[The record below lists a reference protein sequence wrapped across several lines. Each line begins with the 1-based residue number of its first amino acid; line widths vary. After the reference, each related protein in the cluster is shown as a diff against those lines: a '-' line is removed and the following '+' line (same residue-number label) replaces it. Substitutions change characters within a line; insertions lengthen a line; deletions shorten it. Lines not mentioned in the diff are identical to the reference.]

1 MARPALTDHNNDE
14 IRQSLIDAAY
24 TVFVV
29 MGEQQFSLR
38 KVAQLAEVSHTY
50 VYRYF
55 EDKDAL
61 LTQVRVRCF
70 NDLYAYIVERDD
82 ETASPVT
89 RIKNTL
95 NAMHQYAKD
104 KPHNYHIMY
113 TIDQPAVNEYPEL
126 EDARHK
132 LFSYAA
138 QIARLASEQG
148 AIKTDYV
155 EFSHVAW
162 ATIHGLI
169 SLDATHNFNLGKNID
184 ELKDATWT
192 LFFNKAHLN
201 DEVFETKQVH
211 EQPVLSIHEN
221 KSSD

>member
-1 MARPALTDHNNDE
+1 MARPALTDSSNDE
-14 IRQSLIDAAY
+14 IRQSLIEAAY

-61 LTQVRVRCF
+61 LTQVRIRCF
-70 NDLYAYIVERDD
+70 DDIYAYILARDN
-82 ETASPVT
+82 EHASPVE
-89 RIKNTL
+89 RIKKTL
-95 NAMHQYAKD
+95 NAMHQYAVD

-113 TIDQPAVNEYPEL
+113 TIDQPAVNKYPEL
-126 EDARHK
+126 EVARK
-132 LFSYAA
+132 ALFDFALALA
-138 QIARLASEQG
+138 QLASEQG
-148 AIKTDYV
+148 MIKTDYV
-155 EFSHVAW
+155 EFTHVAW

-184 ELKDATWT
+184 ELKQATWQ
-192 LFFNKAHLN
+192 LFFG
-201 DEVFETKQVH
+201 
-211 EQPVLSIHEN
+211 
-221 KSSD
+221 